1 MEKTYTEEDILRY
14 IYSETSEEESK
25 QIVISLSNNKH
36 LMDYFNE
43 TLELL
48 SFLDK
53 NLQVPRKGIIEMLDE
68 EARNENMEA

>member
-1 MEKTYTEEDILRY
+1 MEKTTTEEDILRY

-25 QIVISLSNNKH
+25 QIVISLSNNKD
-36 LMDYFNE
+36 LMNYFNE

-53 NLQVPRKGIIEMLDE
+53 SLQVPRQGIIQMLDQ
-68 EARNENMEA
+68 EARGENMEA